1 MQTSDYTAAIRKNV
15 DDFYADRISYEE
27 FTKRQIA
34 VWDSVPTD
42 QIKAVAQAV
51 APKLGNTQ

>member
-1 MQTSDYTAAIRKNV
+1 MQTSDYAAAIRQNV
-15 DDFYADRISYEE
+15 DDYYADRISYAE

-42 QIKAVAQAV
+42 LIATVAQAV
-51 APKLGNTQ
+51 APKLAVN